1 MAISGFWGLSLT
13 LLKLLRPSEYEG
25 NLTLEFIES
34 SDSHS
39 DIPIWNLLDSNFLL
53 WNKESGIFLSS

>member
-13 LLKLLRPSEYEG
+13 LLKLLRPSEFEG

-34 SDSHS
+34 SDSQS
-39 DIPIWNLLDSNFLL
+39 NIPIWNLLDFQFSLVEQGIGNFP
-53 WNKESGIFLSS
+53 